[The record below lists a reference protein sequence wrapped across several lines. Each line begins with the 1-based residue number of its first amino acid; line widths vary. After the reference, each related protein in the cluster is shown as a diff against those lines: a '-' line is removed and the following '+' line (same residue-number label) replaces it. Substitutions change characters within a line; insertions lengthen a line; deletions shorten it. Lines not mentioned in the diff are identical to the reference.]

1 MMTEIGSS
9 GNVEGRMKTSEE
21 LVAAAAVTIWKLL
34 KRWKSQRIPT
44 VFIVSPS
51 IFHEVMGL
59 DAMILVF

>member
-1 MMTEIGSS
+1 MTEIGSS

-44 VFIVSPS
+44 VFTEMFRRLGEQRERV
-51 IFHEVMGL
+51 E
-59 DAMILVF
+59 D

>member
-1 MMTEIGSS
+1 MTEIGSS

-44 VFIVSPS
+44 VFIEMFRRLGEQRERV
-51 IFHEVMGL
+51 E
-59 DAMILVF
+59 D